1 MTDADGRQTVGQK
14 DGQGGAAT
22 DDLGSGTE
30 AAGASVS
37 EQEQRQLQQD
47 GSGSGR

>member
-1 MTDADGRQTVGQK
+1 MDRRMD
-14 DGQGGAAT
+14 GGAET
-22 DDLGSGTE
+22 DDLGSRTE

-37 EQEQRQLQQD
+37 EQRQWRLQRD